1 MSEQR
6 TTKDQVW
13 ADQFGRRCSKA
24 IPGVYEGDH
33 WCVGATKKGTICA
46 RDEAA
51 ARALF
56 KEITGEDAVKCGRL
70 PYGAHPSLNVIVYES
85 GSTSAQ
91 GSFCFDP
98 DNCMGYSSCPKRRAC
113 SE

>member
-1 MSEQR
+1 M
-6 TTKDQVW
+6 DQLTEVREVW
-13 ADQFGRRCSKA
+13 LDQFGRRCTHA
-24 IPGVYEGDH
+24 IHGVYEGDY
-33 WCVGATKKGTICA
+33 WCVGASKKGTVCA
-46 RDEAA
+46 RDESAA
-51 ARALF
+51 KTLF
-56 KEITGEDAVKCGRL
+56 KELTGEEAVKCGRL
-70 PYGAHPSLNVIVYES
+70 PYGASPALNIIVYPG